1 MNYRKATLQ
10 DLNSLVHLRA
20 DMLREEENYPEEF
33 LDLLVRNTKQ
43 YTETGM
49 ADGSYS
55 AWLAEEDGAIVA
67 MGGTTYFTLPPND
80 WCPNG
85 KTAYIGSVYTRP
97 AYRKQ
102 GIATQLMSMLIIE
115 AKEQK
120 CQRIL
125 LNASDAGKP
134 LYKKLGFADFPAA
147 MALYPFGLKSEA

>member
-1 MNYRKATLQ
+1 MNFRKATLQ
-10 DLNSLVHLRA
+10 DLNVLVELRA
-20 DMLREEENYPEEF
+20 AMLREEEDYPETF
-33 LDLLVRNTKQ
+33 LDLLVKNTKQ

-55 AWLAEEDGAIVA
+55 AWVAEEDGATVA
-67 MGGTTYFTLPPND
+67 MGGATYFALPPND

-97 AYRKQ
+97 AYRRQ
-102 GIATQLMSMLIIE
+102 GIAMRLTSLLIEE
-115 AKEQK
+115 AKAQK

-134 LYKKLGFADFPAA
+134 LYEKLGFADFPAA
-147 MALYPFGLKSEA
+147 MALYPFGLQSEA